1 MKTPF
6 KSLLLCAALISFGA
20 AAQDE
25 PGVKIETKT
34 KVTVGE
40 TDPVKSELEKA
51 TEAMVANI
59 ATALKAFKDV
69 DKPDTEKV
77 QEFDRIINQIRDANA
92 LVAED
97 GDLYKEVRETVNRQL
112 EKQKKWEG
120 KARDPETPADR
131 REVYKK
137 LARDEAAN
145 AKKIANM
152 LVILIDI
159 QEELDQKIFDTAKDK
174 EFYIDMIEAEQV
186 KKASEVLDKVA
197 LSMNDVI
204 KELDKLS
211 SPEMQGLVDKKP
223 VDNK

>member
-1 MKTPF
+1 
-6 KSLLLCAALISFGA
+6 
-20 AAQDE
+20 
-25 PGVKIETKT
+25 
-34 KVTVGE
+34 
-40 TDPVKSELEKA
+40 
-51 TEAMVANI
+51 
-59 ATALKAFKDV
+59 
-69 DKPDTEKV
+69 
-77 QEFDRIINQIRDANA
+77 
-92 LVAED
+92 
-97 GDLYKEVRETVNRQL
+97 
-112 EKQKKWEG
+112 
-120 KARDPETPADR
+120 
-131 REVYKK
+131 
-137 LARDEAAN
+137 
-145 AKKIANM
+145 M